1 MSSKGSTLIEVIVAM
16 VILALLV
23 VGLNAGVV
31 SLIRSNIQSKEL
43 SAATATGYQLLE
55 SFRRMNY
62 DSLTM
67 LGTSLDTARGYYI
80 RQWMINNSG
89 SGFTTIKVIVM
100 WPPTT
105 CKHSISMSTI
115 IAKP

>member
-23 VGLNAGVV
+23 VGLIAGVV

-43 SAATATGYQLLE
+43 SAATASGYQLLE
-55 SFRRMNY
+55 TFRRMNY
-62 DSLTM
+62 DSLAL

-80 RQWMINNSG
+80 RQWIINNSG
-89 SGFTTIKVIVM
+89 SGFITIKVTIL

-105 CKHSISMSTI
+105 CKRSISMSTI
-115 IAKP
+115 IARP